1 MMTLIYTK
9 KIIHLSGPLD
19 ETSFFA
25 RDKLILVLGQK
36 NDLATRYS
44 QIIWQAR
51 LQLTYTSMY
60 LFTDKISA
68 VNIMG

>member
-36 NDLATRYS
+36 DDLTTRYS